1 MRNKE
6 LNLTQFETLSDEEL
20 QKIEGG
26 YLPIPDMPGWRGQS
40 TPWWWS
46 LKQSN
51 FSDAY
56 SSFYNATHQK
66 EVFMGFGFNF
76 KDYNDRLTFKKPIL
90 KEVKQ
95 TLDEQDFSKAEIAKE
110 KKQKLKKFKEKTPHQ
125 RSFLPKTVALEKFEE
140 FLEFRKMRGGLRPPL
155 VGHWSKAKSHLLTPW
170 Y

>member
-76 KDYNDRLTFKKPIL
+76 KDYNDRLTFKKTIF
-90 KEVKQ
+90 KNAKK
-95 TLDEQDFSKAEIAKE
+95 TFDEQNFIKSEIAKTS
-110 KKQKLKKFKEKTPHQ
+110 KHKFKKLKQ
-125 RSFLPKTVALEKFEE
+125 
-140 FLEFRKMRGGLRPPL
+140 
-155 VGHWSKAKSHLLTPW
+155 
-170 Y
+170 

>member
-1 MRNKE
+1 MSLFFIKVYKRSDKSKQGYWRVENKIKKNNIELYIKLEKDDFKMRNKE

-56 SSFYNATHQK
+56 SSFYNATH
-66 EVFMGFGFNF
+66 
-76 KDYNDRLTFKKPIL
+76 
-90 KEVKQ
+90 
-95 TLDEQDFSKAEIAKE
+95 
-110 KKQKLKKFKEKTPHQ
+110 
-125 RSFLPKTVALEKFEE
+125 
-140 FLEFRKMRGGLRPPL
+140 
-155 VGHWSKAKSHLLTPW
+155 
-170 Y
+170 

>member
-1 MRNKE
+1 MSLFFIKVYKRSDKSKQGYWRVENKIKKNNIELYIKLEKDDFKMRNKE

-56 SSFYNATHQK
+56 SSFI
-66 EVFMGFGFNF
+66 ML
-76 KDYNDRLTFKKPIL
+76 LTRKRFLWDLDLIL
-90 KEVKQ
+90 KITMIV
-95 TLDEQDFSKAEIAKE
+95 
-110 KKQKLKKFKEKTPHQ
+110 
-125 RSFLPKTVALEKFEE
+125 
-140 FLEFRKMRGGLRPPL
+140 
-155 VGHWSKAKSHLLTPW
+155 
-170 Y
+170 

>member
-56 SSFYNATHQK
+56 SSFIMLLTRK

-110 KKQKLKKFKEKTPHQ
+110 KKQKLKKFKEKTPH
-125 RSFLPKTVALEKFEE
+125 
-140 FLEFRKMRGGLRPPL
+140 
-155 VGHWSKAKSHLLTPW
+155 
-170 Y
+170 

>member
-1 MRNKE
+1 MMSLFFYQGVQAERQSKQGYWRVENKIKKNNIELYIKLEKDDFKMRNKE

-56 SSFYNATHQK
+56 SSFYNATH
-66 EVFMGFGFNF
+66 
-76 KDYNDRLTFKKPIL
+76 
-90 KEVKQ
+90 
-95 TLDEQDFSKAEIAKE
+95 
-110 KKQKLKKFKEKTPHQ
+110 
-125 RSFLPKTVALEKFEE
+125 
-140 FLEFRKMRGGLRPPL
+140 
-155 VGHWSKAKSHLLTPW
+155 
-170 Y
+170 